1 MGATAGGTQSS
12 LLPLLRAECVHPG
25 RLGIPGLRAPIRQP
39 HWMGV
44 VKASSP
50 PSPVSS
56 VLPSHL
62 SVHLPS
68 RVTCVLTLSQVN
80 TLVHTCL
87 PTHSQAQ
94 LPLRLVAEEQAGVW
108 GPSGLPR
115 SQHQGLAPPLGCETS
130 HTQMAHSSSPVPVPL
145 GTDCPQLGDLRA
157 GIFPGALRRVF
168 SG

>member
-1 MGATAGGTQSS
+1 MCPPRTPRHPRAQGPHQTATLDGGRQS
-12 LLPLLRAECVHPG
+12 L
-25 RLGIPGLRAPIRQP
+25 
-39 HWMGV
+39 
-44 VKASSP
+44 
-50 PSPVSS
+50 VSS
-56 VLPSHL
+56 QPSEL
-62 SVHLPS
+62 CAPLTPE
-68 RVTCVLTLSQVN
+68 RALAFPVTCVLTLSQVN